1 MASIDNCTTYHYCID
16 GLRPRWRLVRG
27 IGCGFNYNLIHRFSN
42 RDILVND
49 RNTLIKRVG
58 VEMSENK
65 NWKVEFYGEGT
76 SWEYKNL
83 TREQAEK
90 KVNDCPD
97 EYMAFMTPMD
107 L

>member
-1 MASIDNCTTYHYCID
+1 
-16 GLRPRWRLVRG
+16 
-27 IGCGFNYNLIHRFSN
+27 
-42 RDILVND
+42 
-49 RNTLIKRVG
+49 
-58 VEMSENK
+58 MSENK

-97 EYMAFMTPMD
+97 EYMAFMTLMD

>member
-1 MASIDNCTTYHYCID
+1 
-16 GLRPRWRLVRG
+16 
-27 IGCGFNYNLIHRFSN
+27 
-42 RDILVND
+42 
-49 RNTLIKRVG
+49 
-58 VEMSENK
+58 MSENK

-97 EYMAFMTPMD
+97 EYMAFMTPMN